1 MGLGGQRRGASLGPD
16 ALRLAGI
23 VENIA
28 PYVESVFDGGDV
40 CETSNQ
46 PGAVRGDGLGFFD
59 EVLGN
64 LVEVHQTVASAI
76 GPKSV
81 PVVLGGDHSIEMATI
96 PAAVAASSEP
106 LGVLW
111 IDAHADFNTPETSPS
126 GNLHGMVLAAVCGLA
141 SSSDSDVVQAQWQR
155 LLKGIAPTGKF
166 LDPKR
171 IVWLGLRDVDQGE
184 AERISATEASNA
196 ISMHEIDRY
205 GIGAMAERAIDRLK
219 QVGAKRLWISFDAD
233 VLDPQIAPRT
243 GTRVRGG
250 LSYREAHLL
259 AEILHESL
267 RSDEAPFE
275 LVGVKIAEVNPILDQ
290 QNATATLCVEWL
302 SSLFGK
308 RILPP
313 WE

>member
-23 VENIA
+23 AEQIA

-40 CETSNQ
+40 CDTSNQ
-46 PGAVRGDGLGFFD
+46 PGGIRGEGLGFFD
-59 EVLGN
+59 EVLTN
-64 LVEVHQTVASAI
+64 LVEVRETVASAI
-76 GPKSV
+76 GPKSI

-96 PAAVAASSEP
+96 PAAVAAGTEP

-126 GNLHGMVLAAVCGLA
+126 GNLHGMVLAAA
-141 SSSDSDVVQAQWQR
+141 SGMASRSDSEVVQSQWDR
-155 LLKGIAPTGKF
+155 LLRGISPTGEF
-166 LDPKR
+166 LDPNR
-171 IVWLGLRDVDQGE
+171 IVWLGLRDVDSGE
-184 AERISATEASNA
+184 ANKIAGLQPRNA
-196 ISMHEIDRY
+196 ISMHEVDRY
-205 GIGAMAERAIDRLK
+205 GIGAMAERAVERLTAS
-219 QVGAKRLWISFDAD
+219 GAKRIWISFDAD
-233 VLDPQIAPRT
+233 VLDPLIAPGT

-250 LSYREAHLL
+250 LTYREAHLL

-267 RSDEAPFE
+267 RSAAPPFE

-290 QNATATLCVEWL
+290 QNATATLCAEWA

-308 RILPP
+308 RILPF